1 MSGRGVGNYDTRG
14 TSRASQAVHRDR
26 MMERLEDALDALD
39 EARKE
44 LGLSLGYT
52 SRRVEEAAR
61 DVVSAHRSLE
71 PRFEK
76 EPLVVLVAREA
87 GWWQNA
93 DSFCAALGD
102 EGTWRMAEGD
112 ELTDKGFRV
121 LLDGLLE
128 KGWGLAK
135 QSERNYR
142 MIEEWRDNQSYVV
155 PRPAVLEAPI
165 VEVLRKHLH
174 ENKSE
179 ERVLALLAIEYLTA
193 HPELLAEQLVKHVI
207 EWATQKTD
215 NWNRPSDGRVAV
227 REAAHESL
235 P

>member
-44 LGLSLGYT
+44 LGL
-52 SRRVEEAAR
+52 
-61 DVVSAHRSLE
+61 
-71 PRFEK
+71 
-76 EPLVVLVAREA
+76 
-87 GWWQNA
+87 
-93 DSFCAALGD
+93 
-102 EGTWRMAEGD
+102 
-112 ELTDKGFRV
+112 
-121 LLDGLLE
+121 
-128 KGWGLAK
+128 
-135 QSERNYR
+135 
-142 MIEEWRDNQSYVV
+142 
-155 PRPAVLEAPI
+155 
-165 VEVLRKHLH
+165 
-174 ENKSE
+174 SE

-227 REAAHESL
+227 REAAREAAARLLEKDENFRARVLDMAGLSDSDRIEVKIEL
-235 P
+235 KPAGGNAR